1 MNVWKKRKYMNTA
14 ELFARDD
21 VARQI
26 REIKEEKKIST
37 IKLGSDAQLSSATLC
52 EIYRED
58 GTACPSFRSMIRIF
72 DALGLKEITI
82 KWK

>member
-1 MNVWKKRKYMNTA
+1 MNTWKSKYMTTA
-14 ELFARDD
+14 ELSARDD

-26 REIKEEKKIST
+26 REIKEEKNIPT
-37 IKLGSDAQLSSATLC
+37 INLGIDSQLSSATLC

-72 DALGLKEITI
+72 DALGLKEVTI